1 MIMDKKVPAP
11 ELQGRLDRF
20 RARMDADNPGWEIAA
35 FFGRINQY
43 YFTGTIQDGVVLIPR
58 DGEPVFWVRKSL
70 ERAQAESEFSD
81 IRPMRSYRDA
91 AAAYPHHYGQLHTE
105 TEVVPIAVL
114 NRFCKYFPVPNAVPL
129 DTSVGMVRAV
139 KSPYEIGLMEKA
151 GEIHCRVLEDRVP
164 GILREGMT
172 EAEFGAAVYSI
183 LIEEGHFGIV
193 RFGGFNIEIEV
204 GQIGFGTNSLY
215 PTYFDGPGGCVG
227 CCPAAPV
234 LGSPERKLQSGDL
247 VFIDNACGV
256 SGYQTDK
263 TMTYMF
269 GSPLPGHAMKAHEHC
284 VDIMDKTATLLRPDA
299 KPSDIYSDIMESLD
313 SEFLENFM
321 GFGDRRAG
329 FLGHGTGLQVDE
341 FPVITPGFDEPLVN
355 GMAIAIEPKKG
366 EPGVGM
372 VGIENTFLVTPQ
384 GGRSITGKSRGLIPV
399 W

>member
-1 MIMDKKVPAP
+1 MDKKVPAP
-11 ELQGRLDRF
+11 ELQSRLDRF

-58 DGEPVFWVRKSL
+58 DGEPVFWVRRSM
-70 ERAQAESEFSD
+70 ERAQSESEFSD

-91 AAAYPHHYGQLHTE
+91 AAAYPHQYGRLHTE
-105 TEVVPIAVL
+105 TEIVPVAVL
-114 NRFCKYFPVPNAVPL
+114 NRFCKYFPVPDVVPL
-129 DTSVGMVRAV
+129 DLSIGMVRAV
-139 KSPYEIGLMEKA
+139 KSPFELGLMEKA
-151 GEIHCRVLEDRVP
+151 GEIHRRVLEDRVP

-172 EAEFGAAVYSI
+172 EAEFGAAVYSF
-183 LIEEGHFGIV
+183 LVEEGHFGIV

-204 GQIGFGTNSLY
+204 GQIGFGTNSLS

-234 LGSPERKLQSGDL
+234 LGSPERKLQPGDL

-256 SGYQTDK
+256 DGYQTDK

-269 GSPLPGHAMKAHEHC
+269 GSPLPGHAMKAHELC
-284 VDIMDKTATLLRPDA
+284 ADIMDETAARLRPDA

-321 GFGDRRAG
+321 GFRDRRAG

-341 FPVITPGFDEPLVN
+341 LPVITRGFDEPLVN

-366 EPGVGM
+366 VPGVGM